1 MSNMYNK
8 KEQKMQESIIV
19 SYLLCRFSIKKPAG
33 MKKFIVDMTAKACF
47 NSRCVPNIKIFDG
60 TEIPQP
66 VCDMNVNFNL
76 KGK

>member
-1 MSNMYNK
+1 
-8 KEQKMQESIIV
+8 MQESKLV
-19 SYLLCRFSIKKPAG
+19 SLCRFSIKKPAG
-33 MKKFIVDMTAKACF
+33 MNEMKMFIVDMTAKACF

-66 VCDMNVNFNL
+66 VCDMNINFNL